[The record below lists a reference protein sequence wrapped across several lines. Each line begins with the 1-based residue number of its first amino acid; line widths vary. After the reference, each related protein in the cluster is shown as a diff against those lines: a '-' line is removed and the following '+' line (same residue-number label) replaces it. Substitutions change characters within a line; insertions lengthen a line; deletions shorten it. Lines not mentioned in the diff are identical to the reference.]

1 MPEENLKEI
10 VKYMSPKKKFTN
22 DVIISEGKTGNHLYV
37 LGKGKLQVTK
47 VWNISIVLIA
57 LDEILNFLVCF
68 LRMDKSF
75 FCNNYFFTYL
85 YFIESHFLLQ

>member
-37 LGKGKLQVTK
+37 LGRGKLQVTK
-47 VWNISIVLIA
+47 V
-57 LDEILNFLVCF
+57 
-68 LRMDKSF
+68 
-75 FCNNYFFTYL
+75 
-85 YFIESHFLLQ
+85 